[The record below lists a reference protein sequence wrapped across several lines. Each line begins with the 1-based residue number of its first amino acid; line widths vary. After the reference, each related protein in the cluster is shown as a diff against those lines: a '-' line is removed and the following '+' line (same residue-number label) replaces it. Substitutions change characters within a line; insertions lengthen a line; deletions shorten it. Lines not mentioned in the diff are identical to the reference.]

1 MIEFD
6 GIWRAAVRFR
16 RVGRELEGLVR
27 GVYAAIDGGDAA
39 ALRATL
45 EALLVF
51 LASDAGRTDANCATT
66 DYFFALTEQEWS
78 PLVPEAFRLILD
90 DMSGTLHDTIY
101 APKIATTFE
110 STPEQ
115 LLERVRRL

>member
-6 GIWRAAVRFR
+6 GVWKAAVRFR

-27 GVYAAIDGGDAA
+27 GVYAALDARDES
-39 ALRATL
+39 ALRVAL

-51 LASDAGRTDANCATT
+51 LASEAGRTDANCATT
-66 DYFFALTEQEWS
+66 DYFFALTEQEWT
-78 PLVPEAFRLILD
+78 PLVPAAFRPILD

-101 APKIATTFE
+101 APKIASTFE

-115 LLERVRRL
+115 LLERVRRG